1 MSFYRRSD
9 VVYGFSASA
18 LGRKF
23 FRLGGLTF
31 YLQAPFLMILSPAA
45 RKSATIRAK
54 KKEGGPARAGS
65 IAGPPSQPGRMPLSR
80 QLYQLGQYLMH
91 PIPQSLLP
99 PGYILQVGVVNAPG
113 FMRTAGQLV

>member
-31 YLQAPFLMILSPAA
+31 YLQAPFLTPLSPAA

-54 KKEGGPARAGS
+54 KKREAWR
-65 IAGPPSQPGRMPLSR
+65 SR
-80 QLYQLGQYLMH
+80 THTPDL
-91 PIPQSLLP
+91 PQSR
-99 PGYILQVGVVNAPG
+99 GVCPYHDSFASWVN
-113 FMRTAGQLV
+113 T

>member
-31 YLQAPFLMILSPAA
+31 YLQAPFMYDKTHI
-45 RKSATIRAK
+45 
-54 KKEGGPARAGS
+54 
-65 IAGPPSQPGRMPLSR
+65 MFV
-80 QLYQLGQYLMH
+80 
-91 PIPQSLLP
+91 LL
-99 PGYILQVGVVNAPG
+99 
-113 FMRTAGQLV
+113 

>member
-31 YLQAPFLMILSPAA
+31 YLQAPIEIVYNAFVM
-45 RKSATIRAK
+45 
-54 KKEGGPARAGS
+54 
-65 IAGPPSQPGRMPLSR
+65 
-80 QLYQLGQYLMH
+80 YLV
-91 PIPQSLLP
+91 IP
-99 PGYILQVGVVNAPG
+99 
-113 FMRTAGQLV
+113 